1 MTVPASG
8 LRIVPLPVAAEV
20 RAGADL
26 AALALEALRSAGEEW
41 HEGDVLA
48 VSQKIVSKAEDRWR
62 PLGPVRPSE
71 QALVLAER
79 TGKDPRIVELVL
91 SESAAVLRA
100 VPGVLIVRHRLGF
113 VLANAGIDQSNLGA
127 RDEPG
132 ALLLPEDPDA
142 SAAALR
148 EALHKTAGWAPA
160 ILICDSFGRAWRL
173 GVVGTAIGAAGLT
186 CLDDRRGEPDRD
198 GRLLAITEVAR
209 ADALA
214 AAAGLVMGE
223 GDEGTPLVLIRGAIP
238 TRPGTGPQPARV
250 LVRPPAMDLF
260 P

>member
-1 MTVPASG
+1 MTAPETG
-8 LRIVPLPVAAEV
+8 LRIVPLSLACEV

-26 AALALEALRSAGEEW
+26 AALALEALQSAGEEARQ
-41 HEGDVLA
+41 GDILA
-48 VSQKIVSKAEDRWR
+48 ISQKIVSKAEGRWR
-62 PLGPVRPSE
+62 PLAPVIPSDE
-71 QALVLAER
+71 ALALAGR
-79 TGKDPRIVELVL
+79 TGKDPRIVQLVL
-91 SESAAVLRA
+91 QESVAVLRA

-113 VLANAGIDQSNLGA
+113 VLANAGIDQSNLGN
-127 RDEPG
+127 RDADG

-148 EALHKTAGWAPA
+148 DALEKRAGWAPA
-160 ILICDSFGRAWRL
+160 VLVCDSFGRAWRL

-223 GDEGTPLVLIRGAIP
+223 GNEGTPLVLIRGAMAM
-238 TRPGTGPQPARV
+238 RPGLEPQPAKV
-250 LVRPPAMDLF
+250 LVRPAAMDLF

>member
-1 MTVPASG
+1 MTVPVSG
-8 LRIVPLPVAAEV
+8 LRIVPLPLAVEV

-26 AALALEALRSAGEEW
+26 AALALEALQSAGEGIRD
-41 HEGDVLA
+41 GDILA
-48 VSQKIVSKAEDRWR
+48 VSQKIVSKAEGRWR
-62 PLGPVRPSE
+62 ALGPILPSAE
-71 QALVLAER
+71 AVALAER
-79 TGKDPRIVELVL
+79 TGKDARLVELVL
-91 SESAAVLRA
+91 SESTAVLRS

-113 VLANAGIDQSNLGA
+113 VLANAGIDQSNIGD

-148 EALHKTAGWAPA
+148 EGLRTRAGTAPA
-160 ILICDSFGRAWRL
+160 VLVCDSFGRAWRL

-198 GRLLAITEVAR
+198 GRPLAITEVAR

-223 GDEGTPLVLIRGAIP
+223 GDEGTPLVLIRGA
-238 TRPGTGPQPARV
+238 TAMRPGTEPQPAQV
-250 LVRPPAMDLF
+250 LVRPAAMDLF